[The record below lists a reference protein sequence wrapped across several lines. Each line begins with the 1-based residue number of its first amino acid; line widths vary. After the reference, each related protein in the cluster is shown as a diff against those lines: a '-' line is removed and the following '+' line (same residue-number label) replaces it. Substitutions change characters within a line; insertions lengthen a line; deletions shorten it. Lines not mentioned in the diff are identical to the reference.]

1 MKELFTAGD
10 ISAFCRALNSR
21 LRVDM
26 IQYIYSNKDS
36 SLADLSQQFGISK
49 AAVTQNIRILTDAGL
64 IDMKTAPGRHGQ
76 RKVCFLKENKY
87 IVLLGRDFDPDNL
100 YEMEIPIGQYTD
112 YRIFPTC
119 GIATEEALIGVE
131 DDPRYFDNPTR
142 MEAGILW
149 MRKGY
154 VEYRL
159 PNYLEENQKPIE
171 IQMSMELSSE
181 APGFSEHWPSDI
193 YFYLNGIEL
202 GHWTSPGDF
211 GNMRGMYTPDWWF
224 DNWNQYGLLKLLS
237 INRQGTFID
246 GLMIS
251 PVTIDSLNLHYKSDL
266 RFRLGIPDDAANVG
280 GMTIFGHGFGN
291 YNQGIRFR
299 VIYNETP
306 SEADESTTEDRGPE
320 QKAADPGKTV
330 K

>member
-1 MKELFTAGD
+1 MKELFTAND
-10 ISAFCRALNSR
+10 ISVFCHALNSR

-26 IQYIYSNKDS
+26 MQYIYSNKET
-36 SLADLSQQFGISK
+36 SLADMAARFDISK
-49 AAVTQNIRILTDAGL
+49 AAVTQNIKILLNAGL
-64 IDMKTAPGRHGQ
+64 IDMKTAPGKHGQ

-87 IVLLGRDFDPDNL
+87 VVFLGRDFDPDNM
-100 YEMEIPIGQYTD
+100 YETEIPIGQYTD
-112 YRIFPTC
+112 YQIFPTC
-119 GIATEEALIGVE
+119 GIATPKALIGVE
-131 DDPRYFDNPTR
+131 DDPRYFDNPLR

-149 MRKGY
+149 TRKGY

-159 PNYLEENQKPIE
+159 PNYLEETQKPIE
-171 IQMSMELSSE
+171 IQLSMELSSE
-181 APGFSEHWPSDI
+181 APGISENWPSDI
-193 YFYLNGIEL
+193 YFYLNDIEL

-224 DNWNQYGLLKLLS
+224 DNWNQYGMLKLLS

-246 GLMIS
+246 GLMVS

-266 RFRLGIPDDAANVG
+266 RFRIGIPDKAANVG
-280 GMTIFGHGFGN
+280 GMTIFGQGFGN

-299 VIYNETP
+299 VIYSDTEAASP
-306 SEADESTTEDRGPE
+306 EDSGQESES
-320 QKAADPGKTV
+320 QPGTGMK